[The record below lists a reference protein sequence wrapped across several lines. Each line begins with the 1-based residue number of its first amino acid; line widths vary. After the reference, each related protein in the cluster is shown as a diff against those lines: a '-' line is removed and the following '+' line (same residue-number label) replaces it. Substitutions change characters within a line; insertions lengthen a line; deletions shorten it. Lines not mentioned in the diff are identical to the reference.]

1 MNYSA
6 PELSTAPGNFGS
18 SADMWSLGCLLWEMF
33 SLGLE
38 SDGTTRKLVSVPDGN
53 PQTHSVLV
61 RELQP
66 IAMDRIPQMLQP
78 NLMSLL
84 SLNPDQRMTAEA
96 MKNCRYFSHGP
107 VQTMRQ
113 LETLLELDEEHQR
126 EVLKDLLPAL
136 SPFPDYLL
144 VSMVLPKLS
153 ELSHISDFAP
163 FLLPCLLYISEN
175 VDAELFNTKITPAII
190 PMITLSSPPELV
202 TQIYQIFIGHLDLL
216 LEKGDKTFKN
226 KYLIPV
232 LGRCISCGMKVLQQP
247 IFDSIRKI
255 VDNCDKARVKEVM
268 IPKIQKIILEGNDMT
283 MRITGVQ
290 TLCDLLDIFEKKEI
304 QEEVLNVYKKVCY
317 MI

>member
-1 MNYSA
+1 
-6 PELSTAPGNFGS
+6 
-18 SADMWSLGCLLWEMF
+18 
-33 SLGLE
+33 
-38 SDGTTRKLVSVPDGN
+38 
-53 PQTHSVLV
+53 
-61 RELQP
+61 
-66 IAMDRIPQMLQP
+66 
-78 NLMSLL
+78 
-84 SLNPDQRMTAEA
+84 
-96 MKNCRYFSHGP
+96 
-107 VQTMRQ
+107 
-113 LETLLELDEEHQR
+113 
-126 EVLKDLLPAL
+126 
-136 SPFPDYLL
+136 
-144 VSMVLPKLS
+144 
-153 ELSHISDFAP
+153 
-163 FLLPCLLYISEN
+163 
-175 VDAELFNTKITPAII
+175 
-190 PMITLSSPPELV
+190 MITLSSPPELV